1 MKLKYRA
8 MKDKILNNMD
18 SVAKTSLLTAAM
30 RAVESRLSESEGR
43 LFSDP
48 YAEVLAGAEGFS
60 LLEKAIAAAGVQPAI
75 AIRTAYMDSRIES
88 ALKEGVR
95 QFVFLA
101 AGMDSRA
108 FRMTFPSG
116 TKIFEL
122 DRKEVLNYKLEKLKN
137 IEPKCER
144 ITLAVDLKKNE
155 WTNQLIEAGLKT
167 HEPTLWLVEGL
178 FMYLKESQVTNLLN
192 QINQLARA
200 NDIMLFDILTR
211 TLIEA
216 PYMQNQLQFLES
228 IGAPWYFGVNEPE
241 QFMKKFGWDAVATQA
256 GEFAPTRWPFP
267 TVPRNVPNVPRG
279 FYIEARK

>member
-1 MKLKYRA
+1 
-8 MKDKILNNMD
+8 MD
-18 SVAKTSLLTAAM
+18 TVAKTSLLTAAM
-30 RAVESRLSESEGR
+30 RAVETRRSESEGR

-48 YAEVLAGAEGFS
+48 YAEVLAGAEGFTI
-60 LLEKAIAAAGVQPAI
+60 LENAIAASGDQPAI
-75 AIRTAYMDSRIES
+75 AIRTAFMDSKIES

-108 FRMTFPSG
+108 YRMTFPHG

-122 DRKEVLNYKLEKLKN
+122 DRKEVFNYKQEKLKN
-137 IEPKCER
+137 IKPKCER
-144 ITLAVDLKKNE
+144 ITLAVDLKLE
-155 WTNQLIEAGLKT
+155 WNKQLIDAGFKT

-178 FMYLKESQVTNLLN
+178 LMYLEETQVINLIN
-192 QINQLARA
+192 RINQLASK

-216 PYMQNQLQFLES
+216 PYMQNQLKFLES

-241 QFMKKFGWDAVATQA
+241 EFMKKFGWDSFATQA

-267 TVPRNVPNVPRG
+267 TVPRSVPNVPRG
-279 FYIEARK
+279 FYIEARKTVSEK

>member
-1 MKLKYRA
+1 
-8 MKDKILNNMD
+8 MD
-18 SVAKTSLLTAAM
+18 TVAKTSLLTAAM
-30 RAVESRLSESEGR
+30 RAVETRLSESEGR

-108 FRMTFPSG
+108 FRMTFPNG

-122 DRKEVLNYKLEKLKN
+122 DRKEVFNYKLEKLGN
-137 IEPKCER
+137 IDPKCER
-144 ITLAVDLKKNE
+144 MTLAVDLKDE
-155 WTNQLIEAGLKT
+155 WTNKLIEAGFKT
-167 HEPTLWLVEGL
+167 QKPTLWLVEGL
-178 FMYLKESQVTNLLN
+178 LMYLKESQVTNLLN
-192 QINQLARA
+192 QINQLASE

-211 TLIEA
+211 TLIDA
-216 PYMQNQLQFLES
+216 PYMQNQLKFLES

-241 QFMKKFGWDAVATQA
+241 EFMKKFGWDSVATQA

-267 TVPRNVPNVPRG
+267 IVPRSVPNVPRG
-279 FYIEARK
+279 FYIEARKAFPVV